1 MKIKP
6 FCLTP
11 NEINLKACEFSLSNR
26 GGNEQ
31 FVLLATYGAL
41 MDPDG
46 DMYNRV
52 KDDFGRTKGHALE
65 SKEDIQKYFLGFYK
79 IPETKIHY
87 QKKVVGNENEGKATL
102 VQSRTEDCYVAI
114 WALPRT
120 CFKMGSVLMNSE
132 GSVRPFNI
140 YHEKNQYVLRS
151 NCIQA
156 IEIVDNPNRPSPEW
170 FTGEVSTFYLF
181 LAGEK
186 HVEYYK
192 KLLPSPD
199 YVEKIVNAYRTGIDL
214 GYDIPES
221 YLNLIQVN
229 AMII

>member
-1 MKIKP
+1 MEIKY
-6 FCLTP
+6 FGLTP

-26 GGNEQ
+26 SGNEP

-41 MDPDG
+41 MDPNG
-46 DMYNRV
+46 DMWNRV
-52 KDDFGRTKGHALE
+52 KDDFGRTKGHALQN
-65 SKEDIQKYFLGFYK
+65 KEDLQEYFLGFYK
-79 IPETKIHY
+79 VPQTKIHY
-87 QKKVVGNENEGKATL
+87 QKKVMSNENEGKATL
-102 VQSRTEDCYVAI
+102 VQSMKEDCYIAI
-114 WALPRT
+114 WALPRI

-132 GSVRPFNI
+132 GSVRPFNT

-156 IEIVDNPNRPSPEW
+156 IEIVENPRRPSPDW

-199 YVEKIVNAYRTGIDL
+199 YVKKIIEAYRTGIDL
-214 GYDIPES
+214 GYAIPES
-221 YLNLIQVN
+221 YINLVEMN
-229 AMII
+229 AMIV